1 MIRIIFSLVIGVAA
15 LVQPVAVA
23 SPVELAQNAPD
34 SHTVRKGDTLWGISG
49 KFLREPWRWPEV
61 WQLNKDQI
69 RNPHLIYPG
78 QVIFLDRSGPYLR
91 LGRRVGDGKLQP
103 QIYSE
108 ASDQAIP
115 SIPQNEIAPF
125 LTHPLVVD
133 EKRILDSATIVAT
146 QENRL
151 YTGQGDTVF
160 AKNVRAGVDTWH
172 IYRPAKPLTDPLTNK
187 ILGYEAVHLGS
198 ADVTQPGEPAALE
211 ITMARQEI
219 GTGELMLPADRPE
232 LLSYVPHAPT
242 GDIEGRVIAI
252 YGGVSE
258 TGRQGV
264 ITLGVGQQDGAEIGH
279 VLALYR
285 HRGSVVYKDEDTNK
299 KETFELPEHRY
310 GLVFLFRVFD
320 RVSYGLVV
328 DATAPIKVSD
338 TVRTP

>member
-15 LVQPVAVA
+15 LVQPALA
-23 SPVELAQNAPD
+23 APVELAANAPD
-34 SHTVRKGDTLWGISG
+34 SYVVRKGDTLWDISG
-49 KFLREPWRWPEV
+49 KFLRRPWRWPEV
-61 WQLNKDQI
+61 WQMNREQI

-78 QVIFLDRSGPYLR
+78 QIIVLDRSGPYLR
-91 LGRRVGDGKLQP
+91 LGRRIGDGKLKP
-103 QIYSE
+103 QVYTDATE
-108 ASDQAIP
+108 QAIP

-133 EKRILDSATIVAT
+133 EKRLAQSATIVAT

-160 AKNVRAGVDTWH
+160 AKDVTPSVDTWH
-172 IYRPAKPLTDPLTNK
+172 IYRPARVLEDPLTK
-187 ILGYEAVHLGS
+187 EVLGYEAVHLGT
-198 ADVTQPGEPAALE
+198 ADVTQHGTPAALE
-211 ITMARQEI
+211 ISMARQEI
-219 GTGELMLPADRPE
+219 GTGSLMLPADRPE
-232 LLSYVPHAPT
+232 LLSYVPHAPST
-242 GDIEGRVIAI
+242 DVEGRVIAI

-264 ITLGVGQQDGAEIGH
+264 ITLGVGEREGVEVGH

-285 HRGSVVYKDEDTNK
+285 YRGEVEYKDEESGR
-299 KETFELPEHRY
+299 KEKFELPEHRY
-310 GLVFLFRVFD
+310 GLVFVFRVFD

-328 DATAPIKVSD
+328 DATASVKVSD